1 MKLVNKFSCNFYYF
15 KIKKNIYF
23 ITKYLNQMKSINLFK
38 TELAILWNDNSE
50 TILPYTALRRACP
63 CAFCSGEQ
71 DVLGNQ
77 YGGEN
82 VVVDKKWY
90 VSKMSEKMHLI
101 KWEDAKQDV
110 SRFLKV
116 SDQEGLKVWSQD
128 FFLELLE
135 AISE

>member
-1 MKLVNKFSCNFYYF
+1 MFEN
-15 KIKKNIYF
+15 
-23 ITKYLNQMKSINLFK
+23 KYLLFPFSFAVVCQDLPSLFASKSHALMCREYVKGRDWYDFIWYVRKKVRPNYKLLSSAINQMGPWQNK
-38 TELAILWNDNSE
+38 
-50 TILPYTALRRACP
+50 
-63 CAFCSGEQ
+63 
-71 DVLGNQ
+71 
-77 YGGEN
+77 N